1 MIRILVYCA
10 LAVSLFCG
18 PRVDGGEFEVEGT
31 VRQIVG
37 NSTNRFLFRVT
48 SWGERYQVWT
58 RDYFESPT
66 ERVVG
71 FDDRDFFHLDRL
83 SDSSGKTVEF
93 GHVHSG
99 TVATHLF
106 GVGDLLRLAFLERP
120 RRPDGT
126 HLTNVTLFAL
136 NEMLIG
142 RHRGVVGTDSP
153 NSATGY
159 SEVRFLGSRSQGL
172 ADEFIGDFR
181 TTDWTQHEGIVLPLR
196 FALRS
201 MMPMSLNPEV
211 PPKTMEVLEGEV
223 IRVGAPSI
231 SDALPRPMT
240 PSVQIRDV
248 RFLTETGGAILYW
261 MTNQTWVARGDPWLV
276 AQVRDMQSRH
286 DASPGQL
293 KSGGIPRYFYGFAI
307 LACSL
312 VFFLFRSL
320 NRSGIGGRVD
330 PEL

>member
-248 RFLTETGGAILYW
+248 RFLAETGGGDSVLDDESDLGG
-261 MTNQTWVARGDPWLV
+261 QRGSVACGPGPRHAVTPRCLAG
-276 AQVRDMQSRH
+276 ATQVRGNPQVFLRVCDSRLFVGFLPVSIAQSKWYRW
-286 DASPGQL
+286 PG
-293 KSGGIPRYFYGFAI
+293 
-307 LACSL
+307 
-312 VFFLFRSL
+312 RS
-320 NRSGIGGRVD
+320 
-330 PEL
+330 